1 MSQLRVQWTPVAVR
15 SLRMIWDQVSDIWDE
30 QMADL
35 FLSSIDET
43 LDRVRQ
49 FPRIAALIEGTSFR
63 KYVLHKNVSLFYSI
77 EEERIKVLLVWD
89 NRMDDKDLFEK
100 LSRSAED

>member
-1 MSQLRVQWTPVAVR
+1 MSQLRVQWTPVALR
-15 SLRMIWDQVSDIWDE
+15 SLRMMWEHVSVTWDE

-35 FLSSIDET
+35 FLGSIDET
-43 LDRVRQ
+43 LARVRQ

-63 KYVLHKNVSLFYSI
+63 RYVLHKHVSLFYSV
-77 EEERIKVLLVWD
+77 EQERIKVLLVWD